1 MEDSARCCAVLV
13 CAGLLGALAGCER
26 GAILDFAGA
35 GGGGGANS
43 QGDTVLTFFGG
54 PSPLQA
60 VEWASDPLDP
70 DRRVRGTLLLA
81 SASWGGEDVYLRL
94 YRSHIEDED
103 AGVRAVAIRALS
115 LHGTPDDV
123 PVIVEQLENGNDV
136 VREEASRA
144 LQRLHDER
152 AIVALLRHSDIR
164 DEDNWKVRQYS
175 AVALGQYAERRV
187 IDRLIDAMN
196 DRELSVNRAA
206 HRSLKIL
213 TGQDFGFDARAWLTW
228 TNKAPDIFAG
238 RSVYEYPVF
247 FRDPNIFEQVVPW
260 MRVPNELA
268 ASPVGMEHVVN
279 IGDAGTGSQ

>member
-1 MEDSARCCAVLV
+1 MGYFARCCVLSV
-13 CAGLLGALAGCER
+13 SVSLIGALAGCER
-26 GAILDFAGA
+26 GAILDFSGEN
-35 GGGGGANS
+35 GGANS
-43 QGDTVLTFFGG
+43 ENTTILTMFSG

-60 VEWASDPLDP
+60 VEWASDTQDP

-81 SASWGGEDVYLRL
+81 NAPWGGEDVYLRL

-123 PVIVEQLENGNDV
+123 PVIIEQLDNGNDV

-144 LQRLHDER
+144 LQRLHAR
-152 AIVALLRHSDIR
+152 GAIVPLLRHSDIR

-213 TGQDFGFDARAWLTW
+213 TGQDFGFEARTWLAWV
-228 TNKAPDIFAG
+228 NDSPDVFAG
-238 RSVYEYPVF
+238 RGVYEYPVF
-247 FRDPNIFEQVVPW
+247 HRDPNIFEKVMPW
-260 MRVPNELA
+260 MEVPNELA
-268 ASPVGMEHVVN
+268 ASPVGMERVVTARDGN
-279 IGDAGTGSQ
+279 AESQ